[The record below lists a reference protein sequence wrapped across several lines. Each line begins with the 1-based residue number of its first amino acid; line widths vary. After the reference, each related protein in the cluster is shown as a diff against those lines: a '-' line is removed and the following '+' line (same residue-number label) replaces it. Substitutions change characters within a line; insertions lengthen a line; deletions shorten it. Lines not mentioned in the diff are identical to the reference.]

1 VVAGLGG
8 FEVFDAAAEEGLFRE
23 RFDEDDA
30 GGDED
35 GGLAGVVGDGDFD
48 QGLGV
53 ILLAA
58 LEAQAALGH
67 VLAGDDFVAALGM
80 TNAGGVGDFDAR
92 VPAAIGR
99 RGGVCCGNG
108 GRHGEDGGARL
119 AGRVDSGGGV
129 SRGIVGLCVE
139 RRSGRGG
146 RRDGNGGWRLDGGR
160 GGARG

>member
-1 VVAGLGG
+1 LFG
-8 FEVFDAAAEEGLFRE
+8 EGL
-23 RFDEDDA
+23 DEDDA

-67 VLAGDDFVAALGM
+67 VLAGDDFVAALGV
-80 TNAGGVGDFDAR
+80 TNAGGVGDFDAG

-99 RGGVCCGNG
+99 RGGGRGGNW

-129 SRGIVGLCVE
+129 FRGIVGLGVE
-139 RRSGRGG
+139 RRRGSGRGG

-160 GGARG
+160 AGARR